1 MLLQEKLKICSF
13 STSEKQIAEYMLT
26 EQKNI
31 QDKSISEI
39 SNETYTSK
47 STLVRLAKKLN
58 YPGWSAL
65 KQDFLEEIDYLEKS
79 TSNIDANFPFSK
91 RDSLMTIANNIA
103 QLEKEAIEDTLS
115 LITHNDLR
123 HSLNILEKATK
134 IHVFAVSSNLN
145 LIDKFQHK
153 MKRIKRDVAIHKL
166 QSEILFDSFS
176 ANEHSCAILI
186 SYSGETT
193 TLFEVAKL
201 LQQNSIPII
210 LLTSF
215 GDNTLSHIA
224 DVVLH
229 ISTREK
235 LYTKISSFS
244 TDVAIEYVLDVL
256 YSCIFA
262 DDFDKNLETKLSSS
276 KLIERDHFS
285 NTSILSENK

>member
-13 STSEKQIAEYMLT
+13 STSEKQIANYMISQ
-26 EQKNI
+26 QKNI
-31 QDKSISEI
+31 QEKSITEI
-39 SNETYTSK
+39 AEETFTSK

-65 KQDFLEEIDYLEKS
+65 KQDFLEEIAYLEKS
-79 TSNIDANFPFSK
+79 ISNIDANFPFSN

-123 HSLNILEKATK
+123 HSVTLLEKATK

-153 MKRIKRDVAIHKL
+153 MKRIKRDVVVHKT
-166 QSEILFDSFS
+166 QSEILFDSFL
-176 ANEHSCAILI
+176 ADKQSCAILV

-193 TLFEVAKL
+193 ILFEVAKL
-201 LQQNSIPII
+201 LQQNGIPII

-215 GDNTLSHIA
+215 GDNTLSHVA

-244 TDVAIEYVLDVL
+244 TDVAIEYILDIL

-262 DDFDKNLETKLSSS
+262 ENYENNLAIKLSSS
-276 KLIERDHFS
+276 RHIERDHFS
-285 NTSILSENK
+285 NTSILSEN